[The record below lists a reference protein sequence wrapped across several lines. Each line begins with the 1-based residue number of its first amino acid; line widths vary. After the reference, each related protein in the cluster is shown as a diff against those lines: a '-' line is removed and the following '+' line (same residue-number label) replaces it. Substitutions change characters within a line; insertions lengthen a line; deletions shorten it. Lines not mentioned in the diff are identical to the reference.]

1 MAELGE
7 GGGGGHGKHEKKRA
21 KKQSNRVDM
30 TPMVDLGFLLLTF
43 FVLTSTLKQ
52 PQVMELS
59 VPSNKDITD
68 PTLKTK
74 FPARLTYNLILGS
87 NNRLFWYQGTD
98 KEGEAPEFKEITYGR
113 NGLRKLLLTNNK
125 RLNDEILAL
134 EQQVKDGK
142 LPEDS
147 LKPIVNRTKSNS
159 IKGNEKAYGILAV
172 IKPTD
177 KSTYKNLIDVFDELN
192 ISNAATYALVKPQP
206 WEIEVLKRQG
216 VE

>member
-21 KKQSNRVDM
+21 KKQSNKVDM

-43 FVLTSTLKQ
+43 FVLTSTLKE

-59 VPSNKDITD
+59 VPSKDEIID
-68 PTLKTK
+68 KPTK
-74 FPARLTYNLILGS
+74 FPAKLTYNLLLGA
-87 NNRLFWYQGTD
+87 NNKLFWYQGSDD
-98 KEGEAPEFKEITYGR
+98 KTAVPQFKEITYGR
-113 NGLRKLLLTNNK
+113 NGLRKLLLDNNK
-125 RLNDEILAL
+125 KLNDEILAL
-134 EQQVKDGK
+134 EQKVKEGK
-142 LPEDS
+142 LPQDS
-147 LKPIVNRTKSNS
+147 LRPITTRTKLNS
-159 IKGNEKAYGILAV
+159 IKGASAYGILAV

-192 ISNAATYALVKPQP
+192 ICNAATYALVEPQP
-206 WEIEVLKRQG
+206 WEIEALKMQG